1 MRTESARRR
10 SDEEAIPASDSVSGR
25 LEFRVLGPLEVR
37 RDGVELP
44 IRGRARDLLAL
55 LLVNADRIVNAERLI
70 DEFWGESV
78 PESAANMIQG
88 YVSRLR
94 KTLGGSDAGD
104 RLLDTRPPGYVL
116 HASAAQIDARR
127 FEALAHEGERLLA
140 SGAADDAVEAFS
152 EALGLWGGS
161 PYADVASS
169 PAIAAEIARLEELR
183 LAAVEHR
190 IEAELALG
198 RGGALIAE
206 LEALVREHPYRE
218 RLREQL
224 MHSLYRAGR
233 QSEALDV
240 YRDARRHLVGN
251 LGIEPSPRLQDF
263 QRAIL
268 SHDPSLDMSTSGAP
282 SAAPAALEERLRP
295 RRSHRRRLVRAA
307 ALAAAAA
314 MILGGVLI
322 RRDRGDAP
330 AGPPAVQV
338 EAHTVAVIDP
348 ETNSLIESV
357 PVGGWPGAVAAGDGY
372 VWVANAGD
380 DTVSRVD
387 PASRRV
393 HDSLPAT
400 TPIDLAVRGGIVWV
414 ANGNSL
420 DGPKPPGGGT
430 VERYATRTRVL
441 KTTRV
446 GPAVL
451 GSAEQTVLGAGAEG
465 VWAANGDAAH
475 AYRLDPRNGRV
486 SVTASATIQAGG
498 IAVGAASIWVTD
510 TVNDLVFRIDP
521 SGRVVAR
528 IPVEDGPTRVA
539 VGEGAVWVVGRFPT
553 SGVWRIDPETNRVV
567 AHVEVPARA
576 GRIAVGDGSVWV
588 TSGTPGEPGPGTVS
602 RIDPETNRV
611 QAQIDLGSGL
621 RPDGIAVSNG
631 LVWVAV
637 SPAVG

>member
-1 MRTESARRR
+1 
-10 SDEEAIPASDSVSGR
+10 VSGR

-55 LLVNADRIVNAERLI
+55 LLVNADRIVSAERLI

-94 KTLGGSDAGD
+94 KTLGESDAGH

-116 HASAAQIDARR
+116 HALAAQVDARR
-127 FEALAHEGERLLA
+127 FEALAHEGEGLLA
-140 SGAADDAVEAFS
+140 SGAFDDAVAAFS

-169 PAIAAEIARLEELR
+169 PAIEAEIARLEELR

-190 IEAELALG
+190 IDAELALG

-224 MHSLYRAGR
+224 MRSLYRAGR
-233 QSEALDV
+233 QSDALDV
-240 YRDARRHLVGN
+240 YRDARRQLAGN
-251 LGIEPSPRLQDF
+251 LGIEPSSRLQDL

-268 SHDPSLDMSTSGAP
+268 SHDPSLDVSTSGAP
-282 SAAPAALEERLRP
+282 SAAPAAFEERLKP
-295 RRSHRRRLVRAA
+295 RRSHRWRLVGAA
-307 ALAAAAA
+307 ALAAVAA
-314 MILGGVLI
+314 MILVGVLI
-322 RRDRGDAP
+322 GRERGNTP
-330 AGPPAVQV
+330 ARPPAVQV
-338 EAHTVAVIDP
+338 KAHTVAVIDP
-348 ETNSLIESV
+348 ETNSVIESV
-357 PVGGWPGAVAAGDGY
+357 PVGDWPGAVAAGNGY
-372 VWVANAGD
+372 LWVANAGD

-393 HDSLPAT
+393 DDSVPAT
-400 TPIDLAVRGGIVWV
+400 TPIDLAVRGGILWV

-441 KTTRV
+441 ETTRV

-451 GSAEQTVLGAGAEG
+451 GGAEQTVLGAGTEG
-465 VWAANGDAAH
+465 VWAANADAAH
-475 AYRLDPRNGRV
+475 AYRLDPRTGRV
-486 SVTASATIQAGG
+486 TVTASATIQAGG
-498 IAVGAASIWVTD
+498 IAVGAGSIWVTD
-510 TVNDLVFRIDP
+510 TVNDVVFRIDP

-539 VGEGAVWVVGRFPT
+539 VGERAVWVVGRFPT
-553 SGVWRIDPETNRVV
+553 SGVWRIDPKTNRVV
-567 AHVEVPARA
+567 AHIEVPARA
-576 GRIAVGDGSVWV
+576 GRIAVGARSVWV

-621 RPDGIAVSNG
+621 RPDGVAVANG